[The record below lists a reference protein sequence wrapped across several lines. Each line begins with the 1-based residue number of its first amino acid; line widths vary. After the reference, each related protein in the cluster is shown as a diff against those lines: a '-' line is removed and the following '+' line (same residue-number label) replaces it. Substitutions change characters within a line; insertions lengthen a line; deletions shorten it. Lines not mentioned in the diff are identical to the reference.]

1 MGLIDQ
7 YRPRHYFIQPV
18 CLPSNLCTAR
28 YRYAHGFGNIDPML
42 LIGKDGWEGN
52 GGFIKR
58 LLRTVIGRN
67 PPKESGGFDA
77 NP

>member
-1 MGLIDQ
+1 
-7 YRPRHYFIQPV
+7 
-18 CLPSNLCTAR
+18 
-28 YRYAHGFGNIDPML
+28 ML
-42 LIGKDGWEGN
+42 LIGNDGWEGN